1 MTSRDGHCPSEKG
14 RRPETSPSP
23 GPQSTPQGDTATA
36 LLPCAD
42 CGRTYFLNATLG
54 VLVTVLDGEKH
65 HAAFICISQAKRDF
79 FYYVSCLISD
89 FWTKPSPGGMSL
101 SFHLV
106 CDLTL
111 PYL

>member
-1 MTSRDGHCPSEKG
+1 MQRSFVSVKLKEI
-14 RRPETSPSP
+14 
-23 GPQSTPQGDTATA
+23 
-36 LLPCAD
+36 
-42 CGRTYFLNATLG
+42 FLN
-54 VLVTVLDGEKH
+54 
-65 HAAFICISQAKRDF
+65 
-79 FYYVSCLISD
+79 YVSCLISD